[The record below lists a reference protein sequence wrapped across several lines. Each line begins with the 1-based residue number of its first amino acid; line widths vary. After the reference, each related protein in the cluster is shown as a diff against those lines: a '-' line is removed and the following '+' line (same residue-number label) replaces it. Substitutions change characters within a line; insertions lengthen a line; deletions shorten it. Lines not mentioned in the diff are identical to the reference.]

1 MTHAETTSSSDRR
14 AFEVTNKVVLSIA
27 APMTLAY
34 LTTPLLG
41 LVDTAVV
48 GQMKDVALLGGL
60 AAGAVIFDLVFT
72 SFNFLRAGTTALIAQ
87 AYGAGNATEE
97 QTIFWRASA
106 LAIFCGLVLAI
117 AAPLVSLAG
126 TWFIGASEAVSSA
139 MTTYVKIRL
148 LAAPLSLLN
157 YVILGYLLGKGKAR
171 IALGLQV
178 LINVLN
184 IALSVWW
191 GLRLELG
198 VGGVAWAAV
207 ASETLAAALGIA
219 IVVGGFQRFARLPL
233 QELMERSALKRL
245 MVFNRD
251 ILIRTFILMGAF
263 ALFTRQGAHLGTVEI
278 ASNAILMHFLVI
290 AGFFLDGFAAA
301 VEQLSGRAIGA
312 RYRPAF
318 DKALKLTTLWGAVLA
333 LLFCA
338 VSLTWGGH
346 LINMITSSDEV
357 RTEAIKYLPLAALT
371 GLTGVLAFQMD
382 GVYLGATWSA
392 TLRNMMVLSFAVYM
406 AALFVLGHFFANYG
420 LWVALHIF
428 LILRGITLTLA
439 LPRLREATFGTS

>member
-1 MTHAETTSSSDRR
+1 MMPIETVDGSDRR
-14 AFEVTNKVVLSIA
+14 PFEVTNRVVLSIA
-27 APMTLAY
+27 APMTVAY

-48 GQMKDVALLGGL
+48 GQMGDVALLGGL

-72 SFNFLRAGTTALIAQ
+72 SFNFLRAGTTGLIAQ
-87 AYGAGNATEE
+87 AYGAGNPAEE

-106 LAIFCGLVLAI
+106 LAILCGLILAI
-117 AAPLVSLAG
+117 ASPLISLVG
-126 TWFIGASEAVSSA
+126 IWFIGASEAVSAA
-139 MTTYVKIRL
+139 MSTYIKIRL

-157 YVILGYLLGKGKAR
+157 YVILGYLLGKGEAR

-184 IALSVWW
+184 ITLSVWW
-191 GLRLELG
+191 GLYLDLG

-207 ASETLAAALGIA
+207 ASETLAAALGTG
-219 IVVGGFQRFARLPL
+219 IVLSGFQRFASFSLK
-233 QELMERSALKRL
+233 ELAERTAVKRL

-251 ILIRTFILMGAF
+251 ILIRTFVLMGAF

-278 ASNAILMHFLVI
+278 AANAILMHFLVI

-301 VEQLSGRAIGA
+301 VEQLSGRAVGA

-318 DKALKLTTLWGAVLA
+318 DKAIKLTTLWGAFLA
-333 LLFCA
+333 LIFCA
-338 VSLTWGGH
+338 VALIWGGS
-346 LINMITSSDEV
+346 LIGVITTSEEV
-357 RTEAIKYLPLAALT
+357 RSEAIKYLPLAALT

-382 GVYLGATWSA
+382 GIYLGATWSA
-392 TLRNMMVLSFAVYM
+392 TLRNMMLLSFTIYI
-406 AALFVLGHFFANYG
+406 AALFILGQFFANYG
-420 LWVALHIF
+420 LWLALHIF
-428 LILRGITLTLA
+428 LILRGLTLTIA
-439 LPRLREATFGTS
+439 LPRLRNATFGAS

>member
-1 MTHAETTSSSDRR
+1 MSIETVDGSDRR
-14 AFEVTNKVVLSIA
+14 PFEVTNRVVLSIA
-27 APMTLAY
+27 APMTVAY

-48 GQMKDVALLGGL
+48 GQMGDVALLGGL

-72 SFNFLRAGTTALIAQ
+72 SFNFLRAGTTGLIAQ
-87 AYGAGNATEE
+87 AYGAGNPVEE

-106 LAIFCGLVLAI
+106 LAILCGLILAI
-117 AAPLVSLAG
+117 ASPLISLVG
-126 TWFIGASEAVSSA
+126 IWFIGASEAVSAA
-139 MTTYVKIRL
+139 MSTYIKIRL

-157 YVILGYLLGKGKAR
+157 YVILGYLLGKGEAR

-184 IALSVWW
+184 ITLSVWW
-191 GLRLELG
+191 GLYLDLG

-207 ASETLAAALGIA
+207 ASETLAAALGTG
-219 IVVGGFQRFARLPL
+219 IVLSGFQRFASFSLK
-233 QELMERSALKRL
+233 ELAERTAVKRL

-251 ILIRTFILMGAF
+251 ILIRTFVLMGAF

-278 ASNAILMHFLVI
+278 AANAILMHFLVI

-301 VEQLSGRAIGA
+301 VEQLSGRAVGA

-318 DKALKLTTLWGAVLA
+318 DKAIKLTTLWGAVLA
-333 LLFCA
+333 LIFCA
-338 VSLTWGGH
+338 VALIWGGS
-346 LINMITSSDEV
+346 LIGVITTSEEV
-357 RTEAIKYLPLAALT
+357 RSEAIKYLPLAALT

-382 GVYLGATWSA
+382 GIYLGATWSA
-392 TLRNMMVLSFAVYM
+392 TLRNMMLLSFTIYI
-406 AALFVLGHFFANYG
+406 AALFILGHFFANYG
-420 LWVALHIF
+420 LWLALHIF
-428 LILRGITLTLA
+428 LILRGLTLTIA
-439 LPRLREATFGTS
+439 LPRLRNATFGAS

>member
-1 MTHAETTSSSDRR
+1 MMSIETVDGSDRR
-14 AFEVTNKVVLSIA
+14 PFEVTNRVVLSIA
-27 APMTLAY
+27 APMTVAY

-48 GQMKDVALLGGL
+48 GQMGDVALLGGL

-72 SFNFLRAGTTALIAQ
+72 SFNFLRAGTTGLIAQ
-87 AYGAGNATEE
+87 AYGAGNPAEE

-106 LAIFCGLVLAI
+106 LAILCGLILAI
-117 AAPLVSLAG
+117 ASPLISLVG
-126 TWFIGASEAVSSA
+126 MWFIGASEAVSAA
-139 MTTYVKIRL
+139 MSTYIKIRL

-157 YVILGYLLGKGKAR
+157 YVILGYLLGKGEAR

-184 IALSVWW
+184 ITLSVWW
-191 GLRLELG
+191 GLYLDLG

-207 ASETLAAALGIA
+207 ASETLAAALGTG
-219 IVVGGFQRFARLPL
+219 IVLSGFQRFASFSLK
-233 QELMERSALKRL
+233 ELAERTAVKRL

-251 ILIRTFILMGAF
+251 ILIRTFVLMGAF

-278 ASNAILMHFLVI
+278 AANAILMHFLVI

-301 VEQLSGRAIGA
+301 VEQLSGRAVGA

-318 DKALKLTTLWGAVLA
+318 DKAIKLTTLWGAVLA
-333 LLFCA
+333 LIFCA
-338 VSLTWGGH
+338 VALIWGGS
-346 LINMITSSDEV
+346 LIGVITTSEEV
-357 RTEAIKYLPLAALT
+357 RSEAIKYLPLAALT

-382 GVYLGATWSA
+382 GIYLGATWSA
-392 TLRNMMVLSFAVYM
+392 TLRNMMLLSFTIYI
-406 AALFVLGHFFANYG
+406 AALFILGHFFANYG
-420 LWVALHIF
+420 LWLALHIF
-428 LILRGITLTLA
+428 LILRGLTLTIA
-439 LPRLREATFGTS
+439 LPRLRNATFGAS